1 MNKKE
6 IILKVEQFIRSL
18 SVEIGARPAAS
29 DNHQKAVA
37 LIDSEFK
44 AAGLNTQV
52 LEYPCPEWHF
62 EEVSLSD
69 DKKNYSAIPN
79 IYTLPCEICSEY
91 VAAFS
96 MEELKELALEKKIL
110 ILGGELTKKTF
121 IARNFD
127 IFKEDYQEE
136 ILDFL
141 EKNKP
146 SAIIAIS
153 HEEDYVMPLFEDS
166 DFKIPSVTV
175 SKTVG
180 ENILNAG
187 SSKLTLKI
195 KSCLREGK
203 SGNVIAQTNQNIEER
218 MIICGHFDTKFFTP
232 GAIDNATGT
241 ATLLVL
247 SQILSELELKK
258 QVEFVAFG
266 SEDTFFPG
274 DRTYF
279 EREAFESEKIK
290 LAVNIDSVIMKGEEN
305 SVIFLCEDE
314 TINQKM
320 RTIKDNTPE
329 IKEVPPYFE
338 GDHAFFA
345 MRGISVVSL
354 SSTNVHDYI
363 DRVIH
368 TENDTME
375 KTEPER
381 IMEVIEF
388 IVNLIRAFDSD

>member
-18 SVEIGARPAAS
+18 SVEIGPRPAAS

-44 AAGLNTQV
+44 AAGLFSQIQ
-52 LEYPCPEWHF
+52 EYPCPEWHF
-62 EEVSLSD
+62 EGVSLSD
-69 DKKNYSAIPN
+69 DDNEYSAIPN

-91 VAAFS
+91 VSAFT
-96 MEELKELALEKKIL
+96 MDELKKLTLKNKIL
-110 ILGGELTKKTF
+110 VLSGELTEKTF

-127 IFKEDYQEE
+127 VFKEDYQEE
-136 ILDFL
+136 VLNYLDKH
-141 EKNKP
+141 EP
-146 SAIIAIS
+146 SAVIAIS
-153 HEEDYVMPLFEDS
+153 QKEEHVMPLFEDS
-166 DFKIPSVTV
+166 DFNIPSVTV
-175 SKTVG
+175 SKTIG
-180 ENILNAG
+180 EKILNAG
-187 SSKLTLKI
+187 ASKLTLTI
-195 KSCLREGK
+195 KSSLRDGK
-203 SGNVIAQTNQNIEER
+203 SANVIAQTNQNALEKI
-218 MIICGHFDTKFFTP
+218 IICGHFDTKFFTP

-241 ATLLVL
+241 ATMLAL
-247 SQILSELELKK
+247 SQILSELDLKK
-258 QVEFVAFG
+258 NVEFVAFG
-266 SEDTFFPG
+266 AEDTFFPG
-274 DRTYF
+274 DRSYF
-279 EREAFESEKIK
+279 EREVFESEKIK

-305 SVIFLCEDE
+305 SVIFLCEDK

-320 RTIKDNTPE
+320 RSIKDMTPE
-329 IKEVPPYFE
+329 IKEVQPYFE

-345 MRGISVVSL
+345 MRGIPVASL

-375 KTEPER
+375 KTEPAR

-388 IVNLIRAFDSD
+388 IVDLIRAFDAD